1 MIRTLI
7 VDDEPLALDI
17 LENYINK
24 LPDLELI
31 GKCDNAIEAND
42 MIQKGGVDLVLLDIN
57 MPQMTGIELVKSL
70 SNPPKVVFTTAY
82 AEHAVEGFELN
93 AVDYLMKPI
102 AFDRFLKA
110 INKVK
115 ESIDGS
121 TPSLASSDDFFF
133 VKADKKLIKVK
144 FSEILYIEG
153 LKDYVIIKK
162 EVGRVIALQTMK
174 SLQAKLPNNLFQRV
188 HRSYI
193 VSIPRI
199 NAVVGNAIE
208 LTEDGKA
215 KHIPIGKNYK
225 EAVLSIVEKNKL

>member
-93 AVDYLMKPI
+93 AVDYLM
-102 AFDRFLKA
+102 
-110 INKVK
+110 
-115 ESIDGS
+115 
-121 TPSLASSDDFFF
+121 
-133 VKADKKLIKVK
+133 
-144 FSEILYIEG
+144 
-153 LKDYVIIKK
+153 
-162 EVGRVIALQTMK
+162 
-174 SLQAKLPNNLFQRV
+174 
-188 HRSYI
+188 
-193 VSIPRI
+193 
-199 NAVVGNAIE
+199 
-208 LTEDGKA
+208 
-215 KHIPIGKNYK
+215 
-225 EAVLSIVEKNKL
+225 